1 MFCSKKLGNKKPAV
15 RESEFIAKIGM
26 GESFRVLLSESK
38 CGKLKMDAVTKLPSV
53 CVHVCERTQIWI
65 KYFYSNES

>member
-26 GESFRVLLSESK
+26 GESFRFLLSESK

-53 CVHVCERTQIWI
+53 CVHVCERTQIWR